1 MKWILGTR
9 GSKLAIAQS
18 EQVKRLLEEA
28 YDDLEVELKIIKTT
42 GDRRLDVPLD
52 ELNDKGVFVKEI
64 EEELMNSSIDLAVH
78 SMKDMPSQLDDRLCF
93 TKTLLREDARDVLI
107 LRTAT
112 SLEQLP
118 QGAKIATGSKRRS
131 VQLLNIRND
140 LCICGIRGNVETR
153 IAKMHEEKLD
163 GIVLAAAGLQRL
175 HMQSYISAYFEE
187 TEMVPACGQ
196 GALAIEIRKDNT
208 EIAQRIQKLC
218 DEQVHKEIEIE
229 RTLLSAVDAGCHTPF
244 GVRAHIVEDEV
255 SLLAMYQGENQKLYH
270 IQRKYKLDTMM
281 EEIQVLAKELKE
293 GERT

>member
-18 EQVKRLLEEA
+18 EQVKYLLEEA
-28 YDDLEVELKIIKTT
+28 YDDVEVELKIIKTT
-42 GDRRLDVPLD
+42 GDKRLDVPLD

-64 EEELMNSSIDLAVH
+64 EEELINANIDLAVH

-107 LRTAT
+107 LRNAT

-131 VQLLNIRND
+131 AQLLNIRKD
-140 LCICGIRGNVETR
+140 LCVCGIRGNVETR
-153 IAKMHEEKLD
+153 IAKMQEEKLD
-163 GIVLAAAGLQRL
+163 GIVLAAAGLHRL

-196 GALAIEIRKDNT
+196 GALAIEIRKDST

-218 DEQVHKEIEIE
+218 DEQVHQEVEIE
-229 RTLLSAVDAGCHTPF
+229 RALLSAVDAGCHTPF

-255 SLLAMYQGENQKLYH
+255 FLFAVYQGDNQELH
-270 IQRKYKLDTMM
+270 QVQRNYQLDTIMD
-281 EEIQVLAKELKE
+281 EIQVLAKELKE